1 MAPPLLIPDPEN
13 ATIEELKKAI
23 PSLFARLKSD
33 RVDLA
38 DDESTL
44 VQ

>member
-1 MAPPLLIPDPEN
+1 MGPPLLIPDPEN
-13 ATIEELKKAI
+13 ATIEKLKKVI
-23 PSLFARLKSD
+23 TSLFARLKSH
-33 RVDLA
+33 RADLA